1 MILFYCLHVR
11 TALGTLNFV
20 SVLIPNIRCLKQ
32 MTAFVAMLATLFL
45 LLKTRSFATSAK
57 GASRR
62 AWLSCLRKTAG
73 T

>member
-45 LLKTRSFATSAK
+45 LLKTRSVNK
-57 GASRR
+57 YQ
-62 AWLSCLRKTAG
+62 
-73 T
+73 